1 MEIEDII
8 EGSIVYLRFMKFPD
22 SNTLDYRLNGRPYLV
37 YKIIGDK
44 AYLFSMT
51 SNVYNC
57 KEYYYE
63 TFRTTV
69 KGKKRQTYVNLKNYI
84 EMSLTDLV
92 NKTNELIGER
102 KHTTCKV
109 EYYNKKELDKIAE
122 QISLLCLANEYRK
135 KMKKIVECIRV
146 N

>member
-51 SNVYNC
+51 SNGYNC

-63 TFRTTV
+63 TFRTT
-69 KGKKRQTYVNLKNYI
+69 
-84 EMSLTDLV
+84 
-92 NKTNELIGER
+92 
-102 KHTTCKV
+102 
-109 EYYNKKELDKIAE
+109 A
-122 QISLLCLANEYRK
+122 
-135 KMKKIVECIRV
+135 
-146 N
+146 